1 MTGNNAFKDGELDKD
16 SVVKE
21 YLTTAGDGKSVYN
34 NQLEVDKTRMCKE
47 IMMNNEKLL
56 EEILK

>member
-1 MTGNNAFKDGELDKD
+1 MSGNNVFKDGELDRD

-21 YLTTAGDGKSVYN
+21 YLTTADDSKSVYN

-47 IMMNNEKLL
+47 AMVIM
-56 EEILK
+56 